1 MFSYNIFIDFY
12 TDIIIVNLKLLLQK
26 IINLFLTFNLFFIT
40 NDEEKRVR
48 AII

>member
-26 IINLFLTFNLFFIT
+26 IINLFLTFNLFSSQMM
-40 NDEEKRVR
+40 KRKER